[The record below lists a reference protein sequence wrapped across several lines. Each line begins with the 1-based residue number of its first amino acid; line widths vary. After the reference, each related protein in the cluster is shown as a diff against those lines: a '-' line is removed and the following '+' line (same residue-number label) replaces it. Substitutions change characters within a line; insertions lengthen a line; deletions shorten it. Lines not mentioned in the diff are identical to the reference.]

1 MTKSQRYIDHALV
14 TIQLNHVSRA
24 LEHGP
29 TAITLPEVRLHGHA
43 QIRIDVIF
51 EVVGDFLPDLFAID
65 YHGLVPFA
73 KCNLVLQEPPSPGA
87 NRSRSMS
94 RARSRRVLT
103 DAVEIRRAFAVSSML
118 NCCMSRSTNTSR

>member
-14 TIQLNHVSRA
+14 AIQLDHVSSA
-24 LEHGP
+24 LEHGS
-29 TAITLPEVRLHGHA
+29 AAVTLPEVRLHGST

-51 EVVGDFLPDLFAID
+51 EVVGDLLPDLFAVD

-73 KCNLVLQEPPSPGA
+73 KCNLVLQVPPSPGA

-94 RARSRRVLT
+94 RARSSRVLT
-103 DAVEIRRAFAVSSML
+103 DAVEIPRVFAVSSML
-118 NCCMSRSTNTSR
+118 KCCMSRNTNTSR